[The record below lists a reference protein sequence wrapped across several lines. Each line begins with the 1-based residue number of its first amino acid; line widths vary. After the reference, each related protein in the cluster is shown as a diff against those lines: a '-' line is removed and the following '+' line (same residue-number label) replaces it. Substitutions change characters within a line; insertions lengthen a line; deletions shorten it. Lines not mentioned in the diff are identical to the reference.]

1 MWACLWLCL
10 VCGLLQFELCIACRV
25 SFSLKVEL
33 STVIWP
39 GCYWPLSVFPS
50 LEFLISVSCL
60 LYHRVPLYSVH
71 EIPIQISC
79 TLRCCIVFR
88 RMVKI
93 GNLLELVS
101 GYVQMLQLRKQGPN
115 WLFLFCFFPSDLGCH
130 QELECPIRGLP
141 WVPQVPHMLEAPQ
154 WDLGCPRLWWKQQE
168 NALRH
173 SRSSNNRCSS
183 KCNSSSKLPRIELGG
198 EYSRKE
204 AMENNLRKKNWSLF
218 SNRKDH

>member
-33 STVIWP
+33 STVGWP

-60 LYHRVPLYSVH
+60 LYHGVPLYSVH

-79 TLRCCIVFR
+79 TLRCCVVFR

-115 WLFLFCFFPSDLGCH
+115 WLFFCFASSL
-130 QELECPIRGLP
+130 
-141 WVPQVPHMLEAPQ
+141 AT
-154 WDLGCPRLWWKQQE
+154 WD
-168 NALRH
+168 AI
-173 SRSSNNRCSS
+173 RSSNAPSGGS
-183 KCNSSSKLPRIELGG
+183 HGSPRSPICWKPLSETWDAPNCDG
-198 EYSRKE
+198 
-204 AMENNLRKKNWSLF
+204 NNKKTHCATAGPATTGAAASATAAASYPE
-218 SNRKDH
+218 SN